1 MEDGGFEIEE
11 GGAEIDEG
19 GAETEEGGTLD
30 GTLELEGTTD
40 TLGGAELTETE
51 LAEIELGTELGADET
66 GAEELADETGG
77 SDGQPPGMS
86 GTLSAPFPIATRLLP
101 SPQSADWAR

>member
-1 MEDGGFEIEE
+1 MEDGGVEIEE

-51 LAEIELGTELGADET
+51 LGADET
-66 GAEELADETGG
+66 GAEELADGGADETGG